1 MRRIILGLA
10 VSLDGYI
17 EGPHGEYDWC
27 YTDQDYGMESFL
39 QSIDTVFYGRKSFEV
54 AGGNIYAGKK
64 AYVFSNTLDKAPE
77 GTELVQ
83 GDAIKFVKELQQQEG
98 KDIWLFGGA
107 SLTTVF
113 INANLIDELWLSVH
127 PILLGSGKLLFQ
139 GIRERKYFKL
149 QKTKHYETG
158 LVALWYTKDQV

>member
-1 MRRIILGLA
+1 
-10 VSLDGYI
+10 
-17 EGPHGEYDWC
+17 
-27 YTDQDYGMESFL
+27 
-39 QSIDTVFYGRKSFEV
+39 
-54 AGGNIYAGKK
+54 
-64 AYVFSNTLDKAPE
+64 VFSNTLDKAPE
-77 GTELVQ
+77 GAELVQ

-158 LVALWYTKDQV
+158 LIALWYTKDQV